1 MGKVE
6 FSGKRYVID
15 GEPVTIAGGTLQFF
29 RVPADAW
36 KDRLLKMREAG
47 LNTVDTYVAWNWH
60 EPEKGSFDFR
70 GETHP
75 QRNLVGFLELADE
88 LGFYVIIRPGPP
100 YICGEWRNGG
110 IPDWLIDGHPEILA
124 KGGPNG
130 PLPRD
135 IYYPPI
141 TYLHPTYLEAVGGEW
156 YNAVFPVIRKYLYT
170 NGGGQ

>member
-60 EPEKGSFDFR
+60 EPEK
-70 GETHP
+70 E
-75 QRNLVGFLELADE
+75 A
-88 LGFYVIIRPGPP
+88 
-100 YICGEWRNGG
+100 
-110 IPDWLIDGHPEILA
+110 LIS
-124 KGGPNG
+124 
-130 PLPRD
+130 R
-135 IYYPPI
+135 
-141 TYLHPTYLEAVGGEW
+141 
-156 YNAVFPVIRKYLYT
+156 
-170 NGGGQ
+170 